1 MFRFGFEPEFNS
13 NIFFPKVKKWDS
25 TNKINRNTKRN
36 PKALVRHSMIDRC
49 PRVGQAGG
57 MSNQSGVEMVV
68 IEVEKGLRQ
77 PAAGVGGGY
86 N

>member
-1 MFRFGFEPEFNS
+1 M
-13 NIFFPKVKKWDS
+13 
-25 TNKINRNTKRN
+25 
-36 PKALVRHSMIDRC
+36 
-49 PRVGQAGG
+49 GQAGG